1 MKKNMHPNSLANLEK
16 GKNSQ
21 FGGDMAAI
29 LGKKGAESLH
39 KKNKQLK
46 LFREYL
52 NEALKVEAKNAKGE
66 SATLKEIS
74 MIKIAQGCANG
85 NMKSIEL
92 ALKILGELTEE
103 HNVNLNI
110 NKELSL
116 ADWKEFA
123 KKCLNKDVDEF
134 CRD

>member
-1 MKKNMHPNSLANLEK
+1 MHPNSLANLEK
-16 GKNSQ
+16 GKNTQ
-21 FGGDMAAI
+21 FSGETAAI
-29 LGKKGAESLH
+29 LGKKGAEIS
-39 KKNKQLK
+39 NQKQRELK